1 MRDDDLVLKIQ
12 QSSVKVEAKQIQQET
27 RHEAGSKK
35 TLTGRGG
42 RYNAGQA
49 RSSWFSSGV
58 CNAQNSGFRTQKPRC
73 WPFFPSR
80 PLRSSQWRHSRE
92 PARGNYED

>member
-49 RSSWFSSGV
+49 RSS
-58 CNAQNSGFRTQKPRC
+58 
-73 WPFFPSR
+73 
-80 PLRSSQWRHSRE
+80 
-92 PARGNYED
+92 